1 MHFGFNNQFIKAV
14 VTHFFVSAQKK
25 EENAKKIKNIFG
37 RKIKN
42 NTSEKRMLKRSENG

>member
-1 MHFGFNNQFIKAV
+1 MNFGFNNQFIKAV
-14 VTHFFVSAQKK
+14 VTHFSVSAQKK
-25 EENAKKIKNIFG
+25 RKRKKNKKNIFG

>member
-14 VTHFFVSAQKK
+14 VTHFSIPAQKK
-25 EENAKKIKNIFG
+25 EENTKKIKNIFG